1 MTRPLLLVALSY
13 LWGAIPASY
22 IAGRM
27 RGIDLRR
34 HGSGNLGATNTF
46 RVLGARV
53 AAPVMVFDILKGF
66 LPVYLF
72 YQRGLGWD
80 GSGDWRWGLAYGAAA
95 IVGHVFPVYM
105 GFRGGKGV
113 ATSAGVFLAL
123 APLAVG
129 IGLLTWL
136 IVLRGTRMVSA
147 GSVSAAVVVL
157 AMLLMPFTHV
167 PAEVKILGSA
177 ICLFVVFAHR
187 SNIKRIL
194 DGTESRFGSG
204 KQADEATVG
213 AAAVTADAEEPR

>member
-1 MTRPLLLVALSY
+1 MTRPLLFILLSY

-27 RGIDLRR
+27 RGVDLRR

-53 AAPVMVFDILKGF
+53 AAPVMVFDVLKGF
-66 LPVYLF
+66 LPVLLF
-72 YQRGLGWD
+72 TRWD
-80 GSGDWRWGLAYGAAA
+80 GAADWRWSLAYGAAA

-105 GFRGGKGV
+105 GFKGGKGV
-113 ATSAGVFLAL
+113 ATSAGVFLAE

-129 IGLLTWL
+129 IGLLVWL
-136 IVLRGTRMVSA
+136 VVLRATRMVSA
-147 GSVSAAVVVL
+147 ASVSAAAAVMVL
-157 AMLLMPFTHV
+157 LIVPVSHV
-167 PAEVKILGSA
+167 PAEVRILGA
-177 ICLFVVFAHR
+177 AVCLFVIFAHR

-204 KQADEATVG
+204 KKTDEATVG
-213 AAAVTADAEEPR
+213 AAAATADAEEAS